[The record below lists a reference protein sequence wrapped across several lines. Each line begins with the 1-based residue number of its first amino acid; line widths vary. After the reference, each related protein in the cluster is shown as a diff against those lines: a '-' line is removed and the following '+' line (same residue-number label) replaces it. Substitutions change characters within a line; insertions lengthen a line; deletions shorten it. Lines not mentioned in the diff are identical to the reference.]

1 MQTAVD
7 NYGQDCTMMA
17 LMPISFENA
26 SKACEMAL
34 DHSSLQHERE
44 VCQIANVNAPKQIV
58 LSGTLSAVDRVV
70 SIAKES
76 FRVKRAVKLDVSA
89 PFHCSIMKDA
99 AVDLEAAIALGL
111 DFVQNPSV
119 PILSNVTALP
129 VLDGHKLM
137 ELAVKQ
143 VTTTVLWTKCV
154 EAASLDLQT
163 ETFVEVGG
171 KVLSG
176 LVPKIR
182 KNVECLSLES
192 FEDIKRLS
200 NSS

>member
-1 MQTAVD
+1 
-7 NYGQDCTMMA
+7 
-17 LMPISFENA
+17 
-26 SKACEMAL
+26 
-34 DHSSLQHERE
+34 
-44 VCQIANVNAPKQIV
+44 
-58 LSGTLSAVDRVV
+58 
-70 SIAKES
+70 
-76 FRVKRAVKLDVSA
+76 
-89 PFHCSIMKDA
+89 MKDA